1 MNSLKRD
8 CDIPSLQSVRLTA
21 QPGVKKSLQYDSV
34 TPEKLLNIENKDVLE
49 NLSQRLPTPPS
60 HTPDYMVTA
69 ENTPIRHLSTNF
81 SDLRCSV
88 SSTQT
93 KSSTQIISPNILS
106 LKDMLTVLQDNT
118 EEVIPRVHNFTKI
131 FKPTLSIQNSQS
143 EYDSPAE
150 GSTEPEQSNI
160 QSEHDERG
168 NKNKDEEIEEQN
180 YSQQMDDKEVRRK
193 SVQLPANFIK
203 RESEEPYKI
212 DIPIKKKITPSM
224 KKKLWREIERRK
236 PFITK
241 NVATHIEKFAK
252 PPFVTWGC
260 KNCNFPYEVKSYSN
274 EYWDQQE

>member
-8 CDIPSLQSVRLTA
+8 SDIPSLRSVRLTA
-21 QPGVKKSLQYDSV
+21 QSGVKKSLQDDSV
-34 TPEKLLNIENKDVLE
+34 ASQKLSNVQNKDLLE

-60 HTPDYMVTA
+60 HTPDNMVTA
-69 ENTPIRHLSTNF
+69 ENTPISHLSTNF

-93 KSSTQIISPNILS
+93 KSSTQIMSPDILS

-118 EEVIPRVHNFTKI
+118 EEVVPRVHDFTEI

-143 EYDSPAE
+143 EYDSPAA
-150 GSTEPEQSNI
+150 GSTEPEQSNK
-160 QSEHDERG
+160 QSEEG
-168 NKNKDEEIEEQN
+168 ETENKNKDEEIEEQN
-180 YSQQMDDKEVRRK
+180 YSQEMDDKEARRK
-193 SVQLPANFIK
+193 SVQLPANFMK

-241 NVATHIEKFAK
+241 NVATHIEQFAK

-274 EYWDQQE
+274 EYWDQE